1 MASIL
6 YREVDG
12 AVEEVR
18 VEYDQYEAHIS
29 AGWSPDDPRVAKE
42 QAPKEDEVGE
52 DVDGPQDDENHA
64 SEPEPE
70 PEPEP
75 EGQEAEMTGEQ
86 VRAAAKEAGIE
97 GWDTKRIA
105 TLRKALDSK

>member
-6 YREVDG
+6 YRLVDG
-12 AVEEVR
+12 KTEEVY
-18 VEYDQYEAHIS
+18 VEYNQYESHIS
-29 AGWSPDDPRVAKE
+29 AGWSPDEPGAKKEEPKKE
-42 QAPKEDEVGE
+42 QSEDEK
-52 DVDGPQDDENHA
+52 
-64 SEPEPE
+64 
-70 PEPEP
+70 
-75 EGQEAEMTGEQ
+75 